1 MDLREEVGICNR
13 ERFLTMAVAPP
24 MAGAPLLRL
33 RLLPNTATTHRVGSA
48 VAASRGLRGRG
59 GGGGDGG

>member
-1 MDLREEVGICNR
+1 
-13 ERFLTMAVAPP
+13 MAVAPP